1 MSSPAAVIEVE
12 HLRKT
17 FRSPMALK
25 KIRAVK
31 DVSFRVSRGQIF
43 GFLGP
48 NGAGKT
54 TTIKVLT
61 SLIKPSSGR
70 VSILGG
76 SPGDLRVRAKIGYLP
91 ETPNFYDYLTAREF
105 LDIMGRFYGLDRKKR
120 RRRVDEL
127 LEMVGLT
134 YAAKRKLRKFSKG
147 MLQRVGIAQ
156 ALIGDPELV
165 ILDEP
170 MSGLDPIGRK
180 EVREI
185 ISDLKAKGRTVF
197 FSSHI
202 LSDIEML
209 CDEVVIL
216 DKGQAVTS
224 GTLEDLLRPDDLTS
238 EIIAQGEVD
247 HHGLPGINMVEE
259 GRPGLVKVQCK
270 PDEVDATLRLLLE
283 KGFKIR
289 SVTEARITLE
299 DLLVSKAFQQEVDN
313 D

>member
-1 MSSPAAVIEVE
+1 MSSRAAVIEVE
-12 HLRKT
+12 HLKKT
-17 FRSPMALK
+17 FRSPMAVK

-31 DVSFRVSRGQIF
+31 DVSFTVGRGQIF

-61 SLIKPSSGR
+61 SLIRPSSGK
-70 VSILGG
+70 VSVFGG
-76 SPGDLRVRAKIGYLP
+76 DPGDLNVRRKIGYLP

-105 LDIMGRFYGLDRKKR
+105 LDIMGRFYGLDRKHR

-127 LEMVGLT
+127 LETVGLT

-170 MSGLDPIGRK
+170 MSGLDPIGRR

-185 ISDLKAKGRTVF
+185 IANLKTEGKTVF

-202 LSDIEML
+202 LSDIEMI

-216 DKGQAVTS
+216 NRGEAVTS
-224 GTLEDLLRPDDLTS
+224 GALDDLLKPENLMS
-238 EIIAQGEVD
+238 EILAQGNAD
-247 HHGLPGINMVEE
+247 LSDAGIEHTSMDK
-259 GRPGLVKVQCK
+259 PGLFRVQCR
-270 PDEVDATLRLLLE
+270 PQEVDATLALLLE

-289 SVTEARITLE
+289 SVTEARMTLE
-299 DLLVSKAFQQEVDN
+299 DLLVSRAFQQEDKDV
-313 D
+313 

>member
-1 MSSPAAVIEVE
+1 MTQPAAVIEVE

-17 FRSPMALK
+17 FRSPLALRK
-25 KIRAVK
+25 VRAVQ
-31 DVSFRVSRGQIF
+31 DVSFTVGRGQIF

-61 SLIKPSSGR
+61 SLIQPSAGN
-70 VSILGG
+70 VTVLGG
-76 SPGDLRVRAKIGYLP
+76 KPTELKTRAKIGYLP

-105 LDIMGRFYGLDRKKR
+105 LDIMARFYGLGRKAR
-120 RRRVDEL
+120 RKRVDEML
-127 LEMVGLT
+127 DMVGMT

-147 MLQRVGIAQ
+147 MLQRIGIAQ

-180 EVREI
+180 DVRDI
-185 ISDLKAKGRTVF
+185 ISSLKERGHTVF

-202 LSDIEML
+202 LSDIEMI
-209 CDEVVIL
+209 CDEVVVL
-216 DKGQAVTS
+216 NKGRAVTA
-224 GTLEDLLRPDDLTS
+224 GPLDELLRPGQLMT
-238 EIIAQGEVD
+238 EILAQGDGSAED
-247 HHGLPGINMVEE
+247 ISGTSLELEH
-259 GRPGLVKVQCK
+259 RPGFLRLQCK
-270 PDEVDATLRLLLE
+270 PAEVDVTLQSLLQN
-283 KGFKIR
+283 GFTIR
-289 SVTEARITLE
+289 SVTEARIGLE
-299 DLLVSKAFQQEVDN
+299 DLLISKAFQGEAAD

>member
-1 MSSPAAVIEVE
+1 MSQPAAVIEVR

-17 FRSPMALK
+17 FRSPLALK

-31 DVSFRVSRGQIF
+31 DVSFTVGRGQIF

-61 SLIKPSSGR
+61 SLIRPSSGD

-76 SPGDLRVRAKIGYLP
+76 NPDDLRVRMKIGYLP

-105 LDIMGRFYGLDRKKR
+105 LDIMGRFYGIDRKQR
-120 RRRVDEL
+120 RKKVDEL
-127 LEMVGLT
+127 LELVGLT
-134 YAAKRKLRKFSKG
+134 YAARRKLRKFSKG

-170 MSGLDPIGRK
+170 MSGLDPIGRR

-185 ISDLKAKGRTVF
+185 ITGLKAKGRTVF

-202 LSDIEML
+202 LSDI
-209 CDEVVIL
+209 
-216 DKGQAVTS
+216 
-224 GTLEDLLRPDDLTS
+224 
-238 EIIAQGEVD
+238 
-247 HHGLPGINMVEE
+247 
-259 GRPGLVKVQCK
+259 
-270 PDEVDATLRLLLE
+270 
-283 KGFKIR
+283 
-289 SVTEARITLE
+289 
-299 DLLVSKAFQQEVDN
+299 
-313 D
+313 